1 MNPFRMCLDCF
12 QGPSFTQTQSYAT
25 LREEAQIVRLDTAYI
40 GSEVVI
46 LKNGTRICGTGGA
59 LATAPIVQNK
69 AYFQVNVQQTGI
81 WGVGLANRSAD
92 LNKVTSSENAWIL
105 NSAGELVS
113 GGEVLG
119 KACEDVTIE
128 EGDSIGVAF
137 DHVELSFY
145 VNGTRLPNSITA
157 VRGQVFPVVYVDN
170 AILDVKFRS
179 FSFDAPPGYEEI
191 MLEQTLL

>member
-12 QGPSFTQTQSYAT
+12 QGPSFTQTQSYAH
-25 LREEAQIVRLDTAYI
+25 LREEVQT
-40 GSEVVI
+40 
-46 LKNGTRICGTGGA
+46 NGTRICGTGAA
-59 LATAPIVQNK
+59 LGSAPVVQNK
-69 AYFQVNVQQTGI
+69 AYFQVNVQQTGN
-81 WGVGLANRSAD
+81 WGIGLANRSAD
-92 LNKVTSSENAWIL
+92 LNKAPLTENAWIL

-113 GGEVLG
+113 GREILG
-119 KACEDVTIE
+119 KASEEVSIE

-137 DHVELSFY
+137 DHIELSFY
-145 VNGTRLPNSITA
+145 VNGTRLANSITA